1 MALADSTSPVAP
13 PLSLGRVVILVRD
26 YDAALAFYRA
36 AFGARV
42 VFDAPSSTGDRYL
55 HVTLEPE
62 AAVSGTSAATPV
74 PAVGFWLLRAHDAD
88 DAHVGRQTAGHPL
101 AVLYTPDVRTS
112 VTRVQAAGG
121 TLVRPVQ
128 SADSASFAHVADLY
142 GNEFV
147 LVELPELSNRD
158 DRGSPA

>member
-1 MALADSTSPVAP
+1 MTAAVNASPAAP
-13 PLSLGRVVILVRD
+13 PLTLGRVVVLVHD
-26 YDAALAFYRA
+26 YDAALAFYQA

-42 VFDAPSSTGDRYL
+42 VFDAPSPTGDRYL

-62 AAVSGTSAATPV
+62 VAAPV
-74 PAVGFWLLRAHDAD
+74 VDAVTRAPAVGFWLLRARDAD
-88 DAHVGRQTAGHPL
+88 DGCVGRQTGGQPL
-101 AVLYTPDVRTS
+101 AVLYTSEVRAA
-112 VTRVQAAGG
+112 VARVHAAGG